1 MASFTSTEEVENAI
15 KSMGDLIRTEKQAG
29 KTNEDVASLVEEL
42 KNLKL
47 QYKEISGKEYGAK
60 DKTKDKKDSGQDERK
75 KKKAERMAKRA
86 QQQAGG
92 ADADESSDNYGD
104 YPLIQSQAISNK
116 VYMRIHQIDVSR
128 ADQEVWMR
136 GRVHTSRAV
145 GKGCFL
151 LLRQTLNTV
160 QCTIFQGE
168 GLSKAMVK
176 YVTAIPRE
184 SIIDIRGKV
193 VAAPSPIDSATQK
206 DVEVQ
211 ILEIHCVSRV
221 SAELPFQI
229 EDASRQDAHAEK
241 EGLATVGQDLRLDY
255 RWIDTR
261 TLANQAIFR
270 IQSGVCAL
278 FREFLSSKGFVEVH
292 TPKLLGG
299 ASEGGSD
306 VFQLPYFDQSAC
318 LAQSPQLY
326 KQMTAACGDFDRVM
340 EVGPVFRAENSNTN
354 RHLCEFTGLDLEMA
368 ITEHY
373 YEVLEVFSDLFI
385 YIFDGIVERHSAELE
400 AVQMQ
405 HPFEPL
411 QYSRPSLRLTF
422 AEGIKLLKDAGV
434 EDVDPMGD
442 LSTENEKKLGAIV
455 KEMYGTDFFILD
467 KYPLAVR
474 PFYTMPCPENSQL
487 SNSYDMFI
495 RGQEIV
501 SGAQR
506 IHDVDLLIER
516 ANYWEIPL
524 ETIHSYLDAFRH
536 GAQPHGGGGIG
547 LERVVMLF
555 LGLPNIRKSSLFPR
569 DPKRLFP

>member
-1 MASFTSTEEVENAI
+1 MASFGTVEEIEAAI
-15 KSMGDLIRTEKQAG
+15 TVKGDEIRAEKQAG
-29 KTNEDVASLVEEL
+29 KSNDDVAALVAEL
-42 KNLKL
+42 KELKV
-47 QYKEISGKEYGAK
+47 QYKNVTGKEHGK
-60 DKTKDKKDSGQDERK
+60 VDKGKPKGGQDERK
-75 KKKAERMAKRA
+75 KKKAERLAKRA
-86 QQQAGG
+86 QQQGG
-92 ADADESSDNYGD
+92 GDAQASSEADENYGD
-104 YPLIQSQAISNK
+104 YPLINSSGLTGR
-116 VYMRIHQIDVSR
+116 VFLRIHQIDKSR
-128 ADQEVWMR
+128 ADQEVWVR
-136 GRVHTSRAV
+136 ARVHTSRGV

-151 LLRQTLNTV
+151 LLRQTLYTV
-160 QCTIFQGE
+160 QCTMFQGE
-168 GLSKAMVK
+168 GVSKGMVK
-176 YVTAIPRE
+176 YATALPRE

-193 VAAPSPIDSATQK
+193 VVAPSPIDSATQK
-206 DVEVQ
+206 DVELQ
-211 ILEIHCVSRV
+211 ILEIRCVSRV
-221 SAELPFQI
+221 IAELPFQI
-229 EDASRQDAHAEK
+229 EDASRPEGKAEE
-241 EGLATVGQDLRLDY
+241 EGMATVGQDLRLDY

-278 FREFLSSKGFVEVH
+278 FREFLASRGFVEIH
-292 TPKLLGG
+292 SPKLLGG

-306 VFQLPYFDQSAC
+306 VFELSYFNQPSC

-373 YEVLEVFSDLFI
+373 YEVLEVFSELFI
-385 YIFDGIVERHSAELE
+385 FIFDGLNERYSAELA
-400 AVQMQ
+400 AVNEQ

-422 AEGIKLLKDAGV
+422 AEGIKLLQDAGV
-434 EDVDPMGD
+434 ADVDPLGD
-442 LSTENEKKLGAIV
+442 LSTENEKRLGAIV
-455 KEMYGTDFFILD
+455 KEMYGTDFFIMD

-474 PFYTMPCPENSQL
+474 PFYTMPCPDNAEL

-506 IHDVDLLIER
+506 IHDVDLLVER
-516 ANYWEIPL
+516 ANFWQIPL
-524 ETIHSYLDAFRH
+524 QSIHSYLDAFRH

-555 LGLPNIRKSSLFPR
+555 LGLTNIRKTSLFPR
-569 DPKRLFP
+569 DPRRLFP